1 MLRNP
6 YTIKKASGG
15 IFMKEKKSYAELMKS
30 RNTQKVKELD
40 VTITDIYIQ
49 MVLDESL
56 FKRRLHTLNKK
67 INEALDKG
75 DKQSFLELSREYTAL
90 KKHA

>member
-1 MLRNP
+1 
-6 YTIKKASGG
+6 
-15 IFMKEKKSYAELMKS
+15 MKEKKSYAELMKS

-40 VTITDIYIQ
+40 VTIMDIYIQ

-56 FKRRLHTLNKK
+56 FKRRLNMLSDK

-75 DKQSFLELSREYTAL
+75 DKQSFLELSTEYTAMKL
-90 KKHA
+90 HA

>member
-1 MLRNP
+1 
-6 YTIKKASGG
+6 
-15 IFMKEKKSYAELMKS
+15 MKEKKSYAELMKS

-56 FKRRLHTLNKK
+56 FKRRLHTL
-67 INEALDKG
+67 
-75 DKQSFLELSREYTAL
+75 KQED
-90 KKHA
+90 

>member
-1 MLRNP
+1 
-6 YTIKKASGG
+6 
-15 IFMKEKKSYAELMKS
+15 MKEKKSYAELMKS
-30 RNTQKVKELD
+30 HNTQKVKELD

>member
-1 MLRNP
+1 
-6 YTIKKASGG
+6 
-15 IFMKEKKSYAELMKS
+15 MKEKKSYAELMKS

-56 FKRRLHTLNKK
+56 FKRRLNTLSKK

>member
-1 MLRNP
+1 
-6 YTIKKASGG
+6 
-15 IFMKEKKSYAELMKS
+15 MKEKKSYAELMKS

-40 VTITDIYIQ
+40 VTIMNIYIQ

-56 FKRRLHTLNKK
+56 FQRRLNMLSDK

-75 DKQSFLELSREYTAL
+75 DKQSFLELSREYTAMKL
-90 KKHA
+90 HA

>member
-1 MLRNP
+1 
-6 YTIKKASGG
+6 
-15 IFMKEKKSYAELMKS
+15 MKEKKSYAELMKS

>member
-1 MLRNP
+1 
-6 YTIKKASGG
+6 
-15 IFMKEKKSYAELMKS
+15 MKEKKSYAELMKS

-56 FKRRLHTLNKK
+56 FKRRLHTLSKK
-67 INEALDKG
+67 INEALGKG

>member
-1 MLRNP
+1 
-6 YTIKKASGG
+6 
-15 IFMKEKKSYAELMKS
+15 MKEKKSYAELMNS

>member
-1 MLRNP
+1 
-6 YTIKKASGG
+6 
-15 IFMKEKKSYAELMKS
+15 MKEKKSYAELMKT
-30 RNTQKVKELD
+30 RNNQKVKELD

-56 FKRRLHTLNKK
+56 IKRRLNLLYEK

-90 KKHA
+90 KMHA